1 MSKNGLLSLVK
12 QFFFF
17 ILYIK
22 VFIRTECVDNDI
34 IAMEV
39 VNIFLKKYNWWSF
52 VQILIKLL
60 KNSIILLKTK

>member
-22 VFIRTECVDNDI
+22 VFIRTECVGNEI